1 MLAAALLA
9 LALGAAHSLAQE
21 PATPTAPDDLKIEVD
36 FVGEDNVLR
45 PDSNAS
51 PLRVQARL
59 TYVDDPQRLVVASGG
74 VLRLR
79 AKTSGN
85 NPPDFAAS
93 AQAHRHD
100 IRMQTLAPPEMKLAA
115 PGGLSSHG
123 RFGRAVASD
132 NAHFVVAGGG
142 RVGVYRAVPG
152 VRVVTDGPNVR
163 LEVGG
168 KVRDLTPPT
177 GADAASFGASVAVNG
192 DFVFVGAP
200 MTSVTY
206 PAVVNDPNTPEDETM
221 PEKVVANAGSVYI
234 FKISD
239 GMLAATLKPDR
250 ATSSGAA
257 MSSSADGIQF
267 GASVSVSDDGK
278 LLVVGAPLAT
288 STYSTGTADDPATTN
303 VDESIGTLTNAGA
316 AYIFTKPADT
326 PGATQDDPATP
337 NPWVGDEADSSTVT
351 LSWSDTPTTTT
362 GMPAVTTTDEVGFGT
377 AVAISGDGKVIAVG
391 APKTKLIVSVPGA
404 QPGDPQTNVTTLNVG
419 AVLVYTKPSGNDWA
433 TDAGP
438 DARLNV
444 NPGTG
449 NDAEAIT
456 SVGRVV
462 SISDNGRVIA
472 ASGAGD
478 LPVAPDA
485 QSPAPAATWKGAAF
499 VWEGPA
505 PADMNT
511 APAWIND
518 MNTSY
523 DDYATARLIGS
534 DSAAGD
540 RFGAAV
546 AVNAAGDKVLVSD
559 AEASRNTRQGGVYV
573 FSKPTDGWDN
583 RMDTPPTPPQP
594 AHDSAVI
601 FPSDGAAEV
610 AAVTTPSPGMAALPA
625 IAAAVYLPPQVTRDE
640 GFYGAALGW
649 VETPDGT
656 IDPAPAEG
664 SASYLAVARLVVGQ
678 PENSAVRTVAEN
690 KRGNGAAYL
699 LSSFDESSD
708 STCTGPDGNGKY
720 TCWLDLDNAMVEYGH
735 VQDGHDFVLS
745 GEVTV
750 YGTRVTKNYDVRMTS
765 ITELSSVRLELASGQ
780 SRSVQGGDT
789 VNLVLRIRNAENR
802 PTDPSFLTTVSI
814 TAGGGGTL
822 STPAG
827 TCSGVTCTLTI
838 SQLSATGNTNRT
850 DNISLTWIAPT
861 SRGGKTIR
869 VTAIGPE
876 GSKSGSV
883 SLTVIGAARSLSIAA
898 ASSSLYYRPTRND
911 NRDVAR
917 LEVTAKDADDRTVTP
932 PTQLRS
938 WDVKLGQS
946 SDGQSVKSQ
955 FSLKRSPETGQR
967 NGKVHLELSV
977 TGTDLEPGFYL
988 LEATLGTARGS
999 RRITISGAP
1008 ASITI
1013 DDEGSRL
1020 TGGSLTFTATVRDSR
1035 RAAVADGT
1043 PVTFTPVATPNVV
1056 LAPAGA
1062 DRSTTGGRA
1071 SARYVVVATGRAVI
1085 RICAVDT
1092 CDVKLIGVGGGLPG
1106 GFGGS
1111 GGSGGGGGGS
1121 AGGGGGSGGG
1131 GGGAVVVAPPPPP
1144 PEPHEQLSRRALD
1157 ALITWEGTRTVRGSA
1172 LLDSVTEAGAV
1183 FYWTGRE
1190 WLPYGRANGQP
1201 LPGAIDFV
1209 AAVDGSLWFT
1219 GPSAPAAAAP
1229 AEDESSGG
1237 EGESSGSGE
1246 SSGGDSESS
1255 SGGGESG
1262 DGESSGDGEG
1272 GESDDGESSS
1282 DDPTPTASSN

>member
-21 PATPTAPDDLKIEVD
+21 PATPTAPDGLALTVDLANEA
-36 FVGEDNVLR
+36 DNVLR
-45 PDSNAS
+45 PESGATTTA
-51 PLRVQARL
+51 QAKL
-59 TYVDDPQRLVVASGG
+59 TYSDAPQRLVVTNGQLSVRVKTQGQQHTPPDLSGG
-74 VLRLR
+74 S
-79 AKTSGN
+79 T
-85 NPPDFAAS
+85 
-93 AQAHRHD
+93 HD
-100 IRMQTLAPPEMKLAA
+100 IPNQTLAPPEMRLDA

-132 NAHFVVAGGG
+132 DAHFVVAGGG

-200 MTSVTY
+200 MTSVTN
-206 PAVVNDPNTPEDETM
+206 PTGMMDVQTTPEDESMET
-221 PEKVVANAGSVYI
+221 ATNAGSVYI

-239 GMLAATLKPDR
+239 GTLAATLKPGYGV
-250 ATSSGAA
+250 AKGTG
-257 MSSSADGIQF
+257 SSADGIQF
-267 GASVSVSDDGK
+267 GTSVSVSDDGT

-288 STYSTGTADDPATTN
+288 PANTVTTAN
-303 VDESIGTLTNAGA
+303 TLTNTGA
-316 AYIFTKPADT
+316 AYVFARPVDMSSPPMPQPWAD
-326 PGATQDDPATP
+326 DD
-337 NPWVGDEADSSTVT
+337 ADSSTVT
-351 LSWSDTPTTTT
+351 LSWSDATT
-362 GMPAVTTTDEVGFGT
+362 GSGMNMVTDEVAFGA
-377 AVAISGDGKVIAVG
+377 AVAISGDGRVIAVG
-391 APKTKLIVSVPGA
+391 APKTNSQSLMVNMMAETK
-404 QPGDPQTNVTTLNVG
+404 DDVG
-419 AVLVYTKPSGNDWA
+419 AVFVYVKPAGAWA
-433 TDAGP
+433 STSAVT
-438 DARLNV
+438 ARLDIDPLNSDD
-444 NPGTG
+444 T
-449 NDAEAIT
+449 AFEAIT
-456 SVGRVV
+456 NIGRVV
-462 SISDNGRVIA
+462 SISDDGRVIA

-478 LPVAPDA
+478 LPVDPDGTGPM
-485 QSPAPAATWKGAAF
+485 PAPAATWKGAAF

-505 PADMNT
+505 PANENT
-511 APAWIND
+511 APAWTNAS
-518 MNTSY
+518 TS
-523 DDYATARLIGS
+523 YATARLIGS

-546 AVNAAGDKVLVSD
+546 AVKSDGSQVLVSD

-573 FSKPTDGWDN
+573 FS
-583 RMDTPPTPPQP
+583 R
-594 AHDSAVI
+594 
-601 FPSDGAAEV
+601 PSDGWNNRDDDPMASPMPPARTAAVVIASDGVAEV
-610 AAVTTPSPGMAALPA
+610 AAVTMPTPMGGYDE
-625 IAAAVYLPPQVTRDE
+625 IGAAVYLPPQVTRDE

-649 VETPDGT
+649 VETPAGT

-664 SASYLAVARLVVGQ
+664 SASYNLAVRLVVGQ

-699 LSSFDESSD
+699 LSSFSESSD
-708 STCTGPDGNGKY
+708 STCSVRDNNGVNEY
-720 TCWLDLDNAMVEYGH
+720 TCWLDVGAATIEYGH
-735 VQDGHDFVLS
+735 VQTGHDFVLS
-745 GEVTV
+745 GRVTV
-750 YGTRVTKNYDVRMTS
+750 NGVTTPYRDTYDVRVTT
-765 ITELSSVRLELASGQ
+765 ITELNSVRLELASGQ
-780 SRSVQGGDT
+780 ERSVQGGDT
-789 VNLVLRIRNAENR
+789 VNLILRIRNAENR

-1111 GGSGGGGGGS
+1111 SSGGGGGGS
-1121 AGGGGGSGGG
+1121 AGGGGGSG

-1219 GPSAPAAAAP
+1219 GPSAPAEAAP
-1229 AEDESSGG
+1229 AESDGESSGG
-1237 EGESSGSGE
+1237 EGESSGGE
-1246 SSGGDSESS
+1246 SSGS
-1255 SGGGESG
+1255 GESG

>member
-1 MLAAALLA
+1 MLVAALLA
-9 LALGAAHSLAQE
+9 FALGAAHSLAQT
-21 PATPTAPDDLKIEVD
+21 PATPTAPGDLELIIGLVD
-36 FVGEDNVLR
+36 KSGTVIR
-45 PDSNAS
+45 PDDTNFRAE
-51 PLRVQARL
+51 ARL
-59 TYVDDPQRLVVASGG
+59 KYSGEAQRLVVSVAGQERGG
-74 VLRLR
+74 RL
-79 AKTSGN
+79 TISSTT
-85 NPPDFAAS
+85 NPPGHRPAFEV

-100 IRMQTLAPPEMKLAA
+100 IPEQTLAPPEMRLAA
-115 PGGLSSHG
+115 PGGLSNHG

-132 NAHFVVAGGG
+132 DAHFVVAGGG

-200 MTSVTY
+200 MTSVTFT
-206 PAVVNDPNTPEDETM
+206 PASGATDDANTANDDES
-221 PEKVVANAGSVYI
+221 VARTVDNAGSVYI

-239 GMLAATLKPDR
+239 GSHIATLKPDR
-250 ATSSGAA
+250 ATSFGAMTDTA
-257 MSSSADGIQF
+257 TDGIQF
-267 GASVSVSDDGK
+267 GASVSVSDDGT

-288 STYSTGTADDPATTN
+288 PSSSSPD
-303 VDESIGTLTNAGA
+303 LTNAGA

-326 PGATQDDPATP
+326 PGVNPGDSPTP
-337 NPWVGDEADSSTVT
+337 NPWVAADATSSTVT
-351 LSWSDTPTTTT
+351 LSWSMTPTTTT
-362 GMPAVTTTDEVGFGT
+362 TDTPPVTTTDEVGFGT

-391 APKTKLIVSVPGA
+391 APKTKQSVTVATGGTP
-404 QPGDPQTNVTTLNVG
+404 PTEDRDVENVG
-419 AVLVYTKPSGNDWA
+419 AVLVFTNSSGTWA
-433 TDAGP
+433 SSGTAIRLDVEPNP
-438 DARLNV
+438 DA
-444 NPGTG
+444 
-449 NDAEAIT
+449 DATVDDIK
-456 SVGRVV
+456 SVGRAV
-462 SISDNGRVIA
+462 SISNNGQVIV

-478 LPVAPDA
+478 LPVDPDGTGPMPAPD
-485 QSPAPAATWKGAAF
+485 PTWKGAAF

-511 APAWIND
+511 APVWTAAA
-518 MNTSY
+518 
-523 DDYATARLIGS
+523 YATARLVGS

-546 AVNAAGDKVLVSD
+546 AVNDAGDKVLVSD
-559 AEASRNTRQGGVYV
+559 SEASRNTRQGGVYV
-573 FSKPTDGWDN
+573 FSRPTDGWDN
-583 RMDTPPTPPQP
+583 RKDTTQTPPQP
-594 AHDSAVI
+594 MRTAAVVI
-601 FPSDGAAEV
+601 ASNGVAEV
-610 AAVTTPSPGMAALPA
+610 AATGGPPPTMGGFPEIP
-625 IAAAVYLPPQVTRDE
+625 AAVYLPPQVTRDE

-649 VETPDGT
+649 VETPAGT

-664 SASYLAVARLVVGQ
+664 NASYLVATRLVVGQ

-699 LSSFDESSD
+699 LSSFDASSD
-708 STCTGPDGNGKY
+708 STCSVRDNNGVNEY
-720 TCWLDLDNAMVEYGH
+720 TCWLDLGDTRIDNGGAT
-735 VQDGHDFVLS
+735 DGDNFRIA
-745 GEVTV
+745 GTVTV
-750 YGTRVTKNYDVRMTS
+750 YGSTVTKNFDVRVTT
-765 ITELSSVRLELASGQ
+765 ITELHSVALDLPSGQ
-780 SRSVQGGDT
+780 SRSVQGGDS
-789 VNLVLRIRNAENR
+789 VNLILRIKNQENR
-802 PTDPSFLTTVSI
+802 PTDPTFLTTVLI
-814 TAGGGGTL
+814 TAAGGGTL
-822 STPAG
+822 SSPAG
-827 TCSGVTCTLTI
+827 GASCSGVSCQLDI
-838 SQLSATGNTNRT
+838 SKLHATGNTNRT

-861 SRGGKTIR
+861 ARGGKTIR
-869 VTAIGPE
+869 VTATGPE
-876 GSKSGSV
+876 GVKTASRG
-883 SLTVIGAARSLSIAA
+883 LTVIGSARSLSIAA
-898 ASSSLYYRPTRND
+898 AGSSLYYRPTRND

-1008 ASITI
+1008 ATISIE
-1013 DDEGSRL
+1013 DEGSRL

-1062 DRSTTGGRA
+1062 DRATTGGRA

-1111 GGSGGGGGGS
+1111 GGGGGSGGSGGGGGGS
-1121 AGGGGGSGGG
+1121 GGGG

-1157 ALITWEGTRTVRGSA
+1157 ALITWQGARTVRGSA

-1190 WLPYGRANGQP
+1190 WLPYGRANGVP
-1201 LPGAIDFV
+1201 LPGSIDFV
-1209 AAVDGSLWFT
+1209 AAIEGSLWFT

-1229 AEDESSGG
+1229 EGEDGGG
-1237 EGESSGSGE
+1237 EDGESDDGEDGSSDNGESSGE
-1246 SSGGDSESS
+1246 SE
-1255 SGGGESG
+1255 
-1262 DGESSGDGEG
+1262 DGESSGDGE
-1272 GESDDGESSS
+1272 DGESGDGEPSS
-1282 DDPTPTASSN
+1282 DGAAPTASSN

>member
-21 PATPTAPDDLKIEVD
+21 PATPTAPDGLALTVDLANEA
-36 FVGEDNVLR
+36 DNVLR
-45 PDSNAS
+45 PESGATTTA
-51 PLRVQARL
+51 QAKL
-59 TYVDDPQRLVVASGG
+59 TYSDAPQRLEVTAGQLSV
-74 VLRLR
+74 R
-79 AKTSGN
+79 AKNQASTTA
-85 NPPDFAAS
+85 PDFTNGRNHTIPD
-93 AQAHRHD
+93 Q
-100 IRMQTLAPPEMKLAA
+100 ILAPPEMRLDA
-115 PGGLSSHG
+115 PGGLSNHG

-132 NAHFVVAGGG
+132 DAHFVVAGGG

-152 VRVVTDGPNVR
+152 VRVVADGPNVR
-163 LEVGG
+163 LDVGG

-177 GADAASFGASVAVNG
+177 GAAAAAFGASVAVNG

-200 MTSVTY
+200 MTSITY
-206 PAVVNDPNTPEDETM
+206 PAVATPPTAERTVD
-221 PEKVVANAGSVYI
+221 NAGSVYI

-239 GMLAATLKPDR
+239 GSHIATLKPDR
-250 ATSSGAA
+250 ATSFGAMTDTA
-257 MSSSADGIQF
+257 TDGIQF
-267 GASVSVSDDGK
+267 GASVSVSDDGAW
-278 LLVVGAPLAT
+278 LVVGAPLAKPT
-288 STYSTGTADDPATTN
+288 STSPELPST
-303 VDESIGTLTNAGA
+303 GA
-316 AYIFTKPADT
+316 AYVFPRPTTAAAQSGDPPVPADWADVDVSS
-326 PGATQDDPATP
+326 GAIELFWSGASVTDTMVSP
-337 NPWVGDEADSSTVT
+337 NVVTVDEAGIGAS
-351 LSWSDTPTTTT
+351 
-362 GMPAVTTTDEVGFGT
+362 
-377 AVAISGDGKVIAVG
+377 VAISGDGRVIAVG
-391 APKTKLIVSVPGA
+391 APKTDISKTISS
-404 QPGDPQTNVTTLNVG
+404 TLTEEEDVG
-419 AVLVYTKPSGNDWA
+419 AVFVYIKP
-433 TDAGP
+433 AGAWVDDPTP
-438 DARLNV
+438 DARLDIDPRNSD
-444 NPGTG
+444 NTAFE
-449 NDAEAIT
+449 DIK

-462 SISDNGRVIA
+462 SISDDGQVIV

-478 LPVAPDA
+478 LPVDPDGTGPM
-485 QSPAPAATWKGAAF
+485 PAPAATWKGAAF

-505 PADMNT
+505 PAGT
-511 APAWIND
+511 PPAAPAW
-518 MNTSY
+518 TAKT
-523 DDYATARLIGS
+523 YATARLIGS

-573 FSKPTDGWDN
+573 FS
-583 RMDTPPTPPQP
+583 R
-594 AHDSAVI
+594 
-601 FPSDGAAEV
+601 PSDGWNNRDDAATPAPPLRMAAVVIASDGVAEV
-610 AAVTTPSPGMAALPA
+610 AAVTMPTPMGGYDE
-625 IAAAVYLPPQVTRDE
+625 IGAAVYLPPQVTRDE

-649 VETPDGT
+649 VETPAGT

-664 SASYLAVARLVVGQ
+664 SASYTAVARLVVGQ
-678 PENSAVRTVAEN
+678 PENSAVRTVAAN

-699 LSSFDESSD
+699 LSSFSESSD
-708 STCTGPDGNGKY
+708 STCSVRDNNGVNEY
-720 TCWLDLDNAMVEYGH
+720 TCWLDVGAATIEYGH
-735 VQDGHDFVLS
+735 VQTGHDFVLS
-745 GEVTV
+745 GRVTV
-750 YGTRVTKNYDVRMTS
+750 NGVTTPYRDTYDVRVTT

-780 SRSVQGGDT
+780 DRSVQGGDT

-1106 GFGGS
+1106 GFGGGS
-1111 GGSGGGGGGS
+1111 SGGGGGGS

-1209 AAVDGSLWFT
+1209 AAIDGSLWFT

-1229 AEDESSGG
+1229 EGESSGG
-1237 EGESSGSGE
+1237 EDGE
-1246 SSGGDSESS
+1246 S

-1262 DGESSGDGEG
+1262 DGESSGGGEG

-1282 DDPTPTASSN
+1282 DNPTPTASSN

>member
-9 LALGAAHSLAQE
+9 FVLGAAHSLAQT
-21 PATPTAPDDLKIEVD
+21 PDTPTAPGDLALTVD
-36 FVGEDNVLR
+36 LANEADNVLR
-45 PDSNAS
+45 PESGATTTA
-51 PLRVQARL
+51 QAKL
-59 TYVDDPQRLVVASGG
+59 TYSGAPQRLEVTYG
-74 VLRLR
+74 RLSL
-79 AKTSGN
+79 APKTTGN
-85 NPPDFAAS
+85 TPPDFS
-93 AQAHRHD
+93 SGHNHD
-100 IRMQTLAPPEMKLAA
+100 IPDQKLAPPEMKLAA
-115 PGGLSSHG
+115 PGGLSNHG

-132 NAHFVVAGGG
+132 DAHFVVAGGG

-152 VRVVTDGPNVR
+152 SEASHT
-163 LEVGG
+163 VGG
-168 KVRDLTPPT
+168 KLRDLSPPT

-206 PAVVNDPNTPEDETM
+206 AAEAANDAATPNDDETM
-221 PEKVVANAGSVYI
+221 ARTVANAGSVYI

-250 ATSSGAA
+250 PTSFGAAA
-257 MSSSADGIQF
+257 MSSSANGIQF
-267 GASVSVSDDGK
+267 GASVSVSDNGK

-288 STYSTGTADDPATTN
+288 PTSTSPALPST
-303 VDESIGTLTNAGA
+303 GA

-326 PGATQDDPATP
+326 PGANPGDPATP
-337 NPWVGDEADSSTVT
+337 NPWVNADATSTTVQLYWSGASVTVMSTTTVDEAA
-351 LSWSDTPTTTT
+351 L
-362 GMPAVTTTDEVGFGT
+362 GT
-377 AVAISGDGKVIAVG
+377 SVAISGDGRVIAVG
-391 APKTKLIVSVPGA
+391 APKTDITRDISSSPTEEE
-404 QPGDPQTNVTTLNVG
+404 DVG
-419 AVLVYTKPSGNDWA
+419 AVFVYTRPP
-433 TDAGP
+433 DAGSPAVPSPWVSDGTP
-438 DARLNV
+438 DRRLNIDPR
-444 NPGTG
+444 NSDDT
-449 NDAEAIT
+449 AFEAIT
-456 SVGRVV
+456 NVGRVV
-462 SISDNGRVIA
+462 SISDNGQVIA

-478 LPVAPDA
+478 LPVDPDGTGPM
-485 QSPAPAATWKGAAF
+485 PAPAATWKGAAF

-505 PADMNT
+505 PANAST
-511 APAWIND
+511 APNWADTNYD
-518 MNTSY
+518 YTSS
-523 DDYATARLIGS
+523 YATARLIGS
-534 DSAAGD
+534 DSEAGD

-573 FSKPTDGWDN
+573 FSRPTDGWDN
-583 RMDTPPTPPQP
+583 RNDTEQTPPQP
-594 AHDSAVI
+594 MRT
-601 FPSDGAAEV
+601 
-610 AAVTTPSPGMAALPA
+610 AAVVIDTDGVDAVPATTGMNAMGGFPEIPAA
-625 IAAAVYLPPQVTRDE
+625 IYLPPQVTREE

-649 VETPDGT
+649 VETPSGT

-664 SASYLAVARLVVGQ
+664 SASYAIATRLVVGQ

-708 STCTGPDGNGKY
+708 STCSVRDNNGVNEY
-720 TCWLDLDNAMVEYGH
+720 TCWLNVGAATIEYGH
-735 VQDGHDFVLS
+735 VQSGHDFVLS
-745 GEVTV
+745 GRVTV
-750 YGTRVTKNYDVRMTS
+750 NGVTTPYRDTYDVRVTT
-765 ITELSSVRLELASGQ
+765 ITELHSVRLELASGQ
-780 SRSVQGGDT
+780 NRSVQGGDT
-789 VNLVLRIRNAENR
+789 VNLILRIRNAENR
-802 PTDPSFLTTVSI
+802 PTDPSFLNTVSI

-822 STPAG
+822 SSPAG
-827 TCSGVTCTLTI
+827 AAACSGI
-838 SQLSATGNTNRT
+838 SCPLDTSKLRSTGNTNRT

-876 GSKSGSV
+876 GPKSSSI

-946 SDGQSVKSQ
+946 SDGLSVKSQ

-999 RRITISGAP
+999 RRVTISGAP
-1008 ASITI
+1008 ASISI
-1013 DDEGSRL
+1013 EDEGSRL

-1106 GFGGS
+1106 GFGGGS
-1111 GGSGGGGGGS
+1111 SGGGGGGS
-1121 AGGGGGSGGG
+1121 VGGGGSSGGG

-1190 WLPYGRANGQP
+1190 WLPYGRANGAA

-1209 AAVDGSLWFT
+1209 AAIEGSLWFT
-1219 GPSAPAAAAP
+1219 GPSGPAAAAP
-1229 AEDESSGG
+1229 AED
-1237 EGESSGSGE
+1237 
-1246 SSGGDSESS
+1246 
-1255 SGGGESG
+1255 GESG
-1262 DGESSGDGEG
+1262 DGESSGGGEDGESSSDG
-1272 GESDDGESSS
+1272 EDGESDDGESSSNSESSS